1 MPSHRRVSFVVLLA
15 VAIAAT
21 ICGAS
26 VFGTIR
32 AVVHDPQHRPMPGV
46 QVVLKGKDSAWTN
59 SGTSDADGVVQFT
72 SVPIGEYEI
81 TVSAAS
87 FNTEERELSAQ
98 SDRVKEVHV
107 AMRLAAVSEAV
118 EVRGSSADVEPVSAT
133 PESVV
138 TRTEIEQ
145 TPGGDRTNSLSFITN
160 SVPGATIVH
169 DQLHV
174 RGGHQVTWAIDGVPV
189 PNTNIASN
197 VGPQFDPKDI
207 EYMEAQRGSYV
218 AEYGDRTYGVFNV
231 VPRSGFERK
240 REAEAVVSYG
250 SRNQTDNQLSFGDHT
265 DRFAYY
271 VSANGNR
278 TDYGLEPPTFANL
291 HNQAAGGGLFSSLTY
306 NARSGD
312 QYRFVSA
319 IRADN
324 YQVPNTAEL
333 QADGVRD
340 REREQDAFVNF
351 TYLHPFTASSSL
363 TVTPFFHANRAAFE
377 GGEAAVPS
385 ATHNR
390 LSSYMGGQVSWR
402 YTKGKH
408 NARVGI
414 YGFAQ
419 RDNALFRIVANDGS
433 GDSAQERS
441 RSNGDLEAYFV
452 EDQYKATGWLT
463 LTAGVRVTRFSGLIT
478 ESKADPRLGIAL
490 RIPRLNWIARG
501 SYSRFYQAPPLV
513 TVSGP
518 VLELALQQGFGFL
531 PLRGERDEQ
540 HDFGLTIPLRGWDV
554 DVDYFRTGAK
564 NFFDHDALGNSNIFF
579 PLTIDRVW
587 IRGFET
593 SVRSP
598 QYKKRISGRLVY
610 SHQTI
615 KGHGPVSGG
624 LTDFSPPDT
633 RFFFLDHDQ
642 RDTLSTGMNVTL
654 PWRSWV
660 SGNVSYGSGF
670 LEEDGPQHLPA
681 YHTFDL
687 AMGKVFGESWSVKL
701 SATNLGNER
710 HYIDIANTFGGSHVN
725 DPRAVALQVRYKFHY

>member
-1 MPSHRRVSFVVLLA
+1 MLRHKRESFVVLLA
-15 VAIAAT
+15 VALAAN

-32 AVVHDPQHRPMPGV
+32 AVVHDPQHRPMTGAE
-46 QVVLKGKDSAWTN
+46 VVLRAKDSSWSRTAA
-59 SGTSDADGVVQFT
+59 SDSDGIVQFT
-72 SVPIGEYEI
+72 SVPIGEYQVTI
-81 TVSAAS
+81 TAKKFS
-87 FNTEERELSAQ
+87 TERLELSAL
-98 SDRVKEVHV
+98 SDRVQEVHV
-107 AMRLAAVSEAV
+107 AMRIEAAAEAV
-118 EVRGSSADVEPVSAT
+118 EVRGSASDLQPASAT

-138 TRTEIEQ
+138 TRTEIAQ
-145 TPGGDRTNSLSFITN
+145 TPGGDRTNSLAFITN
-160 SVPGATIVH
+160 VVPGATIVH

-197 VGPQFDPKDI
+197 VGPQFDPKDV

-240 REAEAVVSYG
+240 REVETVLSYG
-250 SRNQTDNQLSFGDHT
+250 SHNQTDNQMSLGDHT
-265 DRFAYY
+265 DHFAYY

-278 TDYGLEPPTFANL
+278 TDYGLEPATHANL

-306 NARSGD
+306 NARGGN

-319 IRADN
+319 VRADN
-324 YQVPNTAEL
+324 YQVPNTPEL
-333 QADGVRD
+333 QADGSRNQ
-340 REREQDAFVNF
+340 EREQDAFVSL
-351 TYLHPFTASSSL
+351 TYVHPFTATSSL
-363 TVTPFFHANRAAFE
+363 TISPFFHANRAAFE
-377 GGEAAVPS
+377 GGDFAVPS

-390 LSSYMGGQVSWR
+390 LSSYMGGQVSWQ

-408 NARVGI
+408 NARVGV

-419 RDNALFRIVANDGS
+419 RDNALFRILANDGS
-433 GDSAQERS
+433 GDSAQERNRTS
-441 RSNGDLEAYFV
+441 GDLEAYFV
-452 EDQYKATGWLT
+452 EDQYKATSWLT
-463 LTAGVRVTRFSGLIT
+463 LTAGMRVTRFSGLLT
-478 ESKADPRLGIAL
+478 ESEADPRLGIAL
-490 RIPRLNWIARG
+490 RIPRLNWIARA

-518 VLELALQQGFGFL
+518 LLDVAIEQGFGFL
-531 PLRGERDEQ
+531 PLKGERDEQ
-540 HDFGLTIPLRGWDV
+540 HDFGLTIPMRGWDV

-564 NFFDHDALGNSNIFF
+564 NYFDHDALGNSNIFF
-579 PLTIDRVW
+579 PLTVDRVW

-593 SVRSP
+593 ALRSP
-598 QYKKRISGRLVY
+598 LILKRISGRLVY

-633 RFFFLDHDQ
+633 SFFFLDHDQ
-642 RDTLSTGMNVTL
+642 RDTLSTGVNVTL

-660 SGNVSYGSGF
+660 SGNMSYGSGF
-670 LEEDGPQHLPA
+670 LEEDGPQHLPG
-681 YHTFDL
+681 YHTIDL
-687 AMGKVFGESWSVKL
+687 AVGKAFGERWAVKL
-701 SATNLGNER
+701 SATNLTNER
-710 HYIDIANTFGGSHVN
+710 HYIDVSNTFGGSHVN